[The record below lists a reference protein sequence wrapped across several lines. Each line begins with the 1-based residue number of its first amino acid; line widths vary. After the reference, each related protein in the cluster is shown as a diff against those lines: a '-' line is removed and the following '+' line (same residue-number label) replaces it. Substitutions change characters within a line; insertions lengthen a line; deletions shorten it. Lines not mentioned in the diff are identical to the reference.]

1 MALLSMLGTGTVA
14 QAKVFRC
21 EFNGRMVFTDRPCA
35 DIASDPND
43 SIKSPAPA
51 SDAPLPA
58 LSAPVAKAQTTT
70 PPPRLASP
78 AQLRPA
84 AGPTTSTS
92 MPGKRVEHAEPGPA
106 PRWRLVGKYSDRVP
120 DPEGPAAGGA
130 RRTVT
135 RSSFGI
141 VCEDGE
147 RRINVYAIDRRFS
160 LATPDKSGRL
170 ESRGEIFGSLED
182 AAAAAC
188 AAAHG
193 PNFAPNPTER

>member
-1 MALLSMLGTGTVA
+1 MAALALLLTLGAGTVA

-21 EFNGRMVFTDRPCA
+21 EFNGKTVFTDRPCA

-51 SDAPLPA
+51 SDTPMPTMKAPA
-58 LSAPVAKAQTTT
+58 AKTRTVT
-70 PPPRLASP
+70 PPP
-78 AQLRPA
+78 LRPA
-84 AGPTTSTS
+84 DQAGPRPATDPPRPTSTQ
-92 MPGKRVEHAEPGPA
+92 GKRVEHAEPGSA
-106 PRWRLVGKYSDRVP
+106 PRWRVVGKYSDRVP
-120 DPEGPAAGGA
+120 DPEGPATDGA

-147 RRINVYAIDRRFS
+147 RRVNVYAIDRRFS

-188 AAAHG
+188 A
-193 PNFAPNPTER
+193 RR